1 MSSPSLEYL
10 TNVWQYLPQGHEKPL
25 KQAFYNAVANIF
37 VGLAAAVAVAVYFIL
52 APFIRPLYWALLC
65 GNFLYPFK
73 RSLTNVLRQ
82 WLKGLQA
89 SGTPF
94 AVGLILVP
102 FQMGNTL
109 AESMSAALRT
119 NIKLILLV
127 LVAIPA
133 SYTLYHFM
141 PMQIMLFLL
150 TGLFGVFCDIME
162 YFNSNW
168 VWTLVIGYLVCVL
181 FLWNKVSGWIR
192 YISAPVWIS
201 VIFYFANLAGPL
213 KVPFVLLMILLV
225 LVGAVV
231 QMGCCPDRADSRKV
245 SVSVYLLNAIG
256 LKQSDDDIDS
266 SSRKSVSDSAVL
278 EESPTVVYN
287 PQAKPSET
295 VAHSADLR
303 PISKPQSLRISS
315 TVDGSLKPKESV
327 TFKEDLE
334 TATSPLPTPPTKS
347 MVGRCFVALCWGHVI
362 VRLWMHVWVIL
373 LLLFVPLLNYA
384 IKKIVQQFKRGGMFH
399 AYVQNAKT
407 ATLRWFNIR
416 EDVLLPQCIKGV
428 LSLYLKGDSKIISVL
443 EKSLDQAT
451 SILFI
456 LMLVVGTFLLTII
469 GTVQVQRESMYLIT
483 STQNIL
489 NKTVNSELSE
499 WMPNAEEM
507 KKTVNQVLQKTHE
520 HGRNFIASKVNE
532 FLPVEGSQEE
542 RDVIVKQ
549 VLDVWDKLYASMFS
563 MNEKSSTEHVFPTDW
578 HSLTE
583 MFSQAKN
590 MLRISAII
598 EFAKANLGMFM
609 SVLESV
615 WQILKGNLTLLIT
628 VVTSILSALLGGG
641 TAILNFLI
649 SAIIFLTTLFYLLAS
664 SGEMYKPAE
673 LFCNF
678 SPGTTGS
685 RFGQAVEKAISGVF
699 KASLKMAMFYGLYT
713 WLVHLVFG
721 LDVIF
726 IPSVLAAVFAAI
738 PFLGTYWAAVPA
750 AIHLWM
756 VQDEGLSALLL
767 FIAHKLPS
775 YVVDTAIYNEI
786 EGGHPYVT
794 GLAIAGGILFMGL
807 EGAIIGPIILCCL
820 IVVVNMYGSMLQ
832 NYPSTPAPVMWSKR
846 LRSVSSDSLH
856 VH

>member
-10 TNVWQYLPQGHEKPL
+10 NNVWQYLPQGHEKPL

-82 WLKGLQA
+82 WLKGLQT

-94 AVGLILVP
+94 AVGLILLP
-102 FQMGNTL
+102 FQMGNTV
-109 AESMSAALRT
+109 AESMTVAIKT
-119 NIKLILLV
+119 NFKVILGL

-133 SYTLYHFM
+133 IYTLYHFL
-141 PMQIMLFLL
+141 PMHIMLYLL
-150 TGLFGVFCDIME
+150 TGSFSIFCDIME
-162 YFNSNW
+162 YFNTNW
-168 VWTLVIGYLVCVL
+168 VWTFVIGYLICVV
-181 FLWNKVSGWIR
+181 FMWNKVSGWIQ
-192 YISAPVWIS
+192 YLSAPVWAS
-201 VIFYFANLAGPL
+201 VLFYLANLAGPL
-213 KVPFVLLMILLV
+213 KVPFVILMFLLV
-225 LVGAVV
+225 MVGAFV
-231 QMGCCPDRADSRKV
+231 QM
-245 SVSVYLLNAIG
+245 N
-256 LKQSDDDIDS
+256 S
-266 SSRKSVSDSAVL
+266 SPVTDPKRKSICFRVLNTMGIGFIHPGHDIKSESMSDCAILQEGPVL
-278 EESPTVVYN
+278 EYN
-287 PQAKPSET
+287 PELKP
-295 VAHSADLR
+295 LL
-303 PISKPQSLRISS
+303 KPQSLTLAPSS
-315 TVDGSLKPKESV
+315 AVDKSSKSKEGVS
-327 TFKEDLE
+327 FKDEPD
-334 TATSPLPTPPTKS
+334 SIPPPPPVKS
-347 MVGRCFVALCWGHVI
+347 MVDRCFLALFWGHVI
-362 VRLWMHVWVIL
+362 VRLWMHVWIVL
-373 LLLFVPLLNYA
+373 LLLLVPLLNHA
-384 IKKIVQQFKRGGMFH
+384 VKKIIHQFKRGGMFH
-399 AYVQNAKT
+399 GYVVNAKS
-407 ATLRWFNIR
+407 AALKWFNAR
-416 EDVLLPQCIKGV
+416 ENVLLPQCMKG
-428 LSLYLKGDSKIISVL
+428 LASLYLKGDCKIISVL

-456 LMLVVGTFLLTII
+456 LMLVVGTFLVTII
-469 GTVQVQRESMYLIT
+469 GTVQVQRESMYMIT
-483 STQNIL
+483 SSQDIL

-507 KKTVNQVLQKTHE
+507 KKTINQVLQKTHE

-532 FLPVEGSQEE
+532 FLPVEGPQAD
-542 RDVIVKQ
+542 RDVVVKQ
-549 VLDVWDKLYASMFS
+549 VLEVWDELYASMFS
-563 MNEKSSTEHVFPTDW
+563 MNEKHSKGPVFPADMN
-578 HSLTE
+578 SLWETI
-583 MFSQAKN
+583 SQGKN

-598 EFAKANLGMFM
+598 EFAKANLGMLV
-609 SVLESV
+609 SVMDSV

-628 VVTSILSALLGGG
+628 VVTSVLSALLGGG

-664 SGEMYKPAE
+664 SGDMYKPAE
-673 LFCNF
+673 LFTNF

-699 KASLKMAMFYGLYT
+699 KASLKMATFYGLYT

-721 LDVIF
+721 LDVVF
-726 IPSVLAAVFAAI
+726 IPCVLAAVFAAI

-750 AIHLWM
+750 VIHLWL
-756 VQDEGLSALLL
+756 VQDKGLSALLL
-767 FIAHKLPS
+767 FVAHKLPS

-820 IVVVNMYGSMLQ
+820 IVVVNMYGNMLQ
-832 NYPSTPAPVMWSKR
+832 SYPSTPAPVMWSKR